1 MALVFFVL
9 VTAFVV
15 IDRRAA
21 AAVGESASAGD
32 PARRP
37 AGGPLLVTL
46 TVLALVAGVAAT
58 ARVVPV
64 GDAGAR
70 VTWGDV
76 GAPDDDAGGAR

>member
-1 MALVFFVL
+1 MYIVALVFFVL

-15 IDRRAA
+15 IDRRT
-21 AAVGESASAGD
+21 ASAAGEGGL
-32 PARRP
+32 AASRHTI
-37 AGGPLLVTL
+37 GGPMLVTL

-58 ARVVPV
+58 ARVVQV

-76 GAPDDDAGGAR
+76 GAPDDDEGGG